1 MSHLSVS
8 LSQGRVQSCMQK
20 CMTENCLATLN
31 LVQMIRIGSLQH
43 PVTQLQII
51 LTKLIPTVQ

>member
-1 MSHLSVS
+1 
-8 LSQGRVQSCMQK
+8 
-20 CMTENCLATLN
+20 MTENCLATLN